1 MELLDFLAH
10 AEGDA
15 WELEARL
22 HIVSSQTR
30 NSKDIFITVLQ
41 KE

>member
-10 AEGDA
+10 AKGDA
-15 WELEARL
+15 WKLESGL
-22 HIVSSQTR
+22 HIIAGQIR
-30 NSKDIFITVLQ
+30 NSKDIFVTFLQ